1 MTFYEVNLKLQDII
15 DEQARMAKEL
25 SEIRGLLEKPKKNSG
40 PKGPKKEFDRESDEY
55 NLTNYFVDNLCVS
68 NDVFNKKYS
77 KMSYTQ
83 QVNHIQRWAQ
93 DIDKLIRIDGQSPED
108 IKKVIEWVFND
119 PFWSTVVLSTANL
132 RKNFPKLYPKVF
144 RNHVS
149 SNKGSSKELI

>member
-25 SEIRGLLEKPKKNSG
+25 GEIRGLLEKPKKNSG
-40 PKGPKKEFDRESDEY
+40 PKEPKKIFDVTSQEIIRTEHFIAH
-55 NLTNYFVDNLCVS
+55 LRATNS
-68 NDVFNKKYS
+68 VFNKKIE
-77 KMSYTQ
+77 KMSDKQYENF
-83 QVNHIQRWAQ
+83 VQRWAQ

-144 RNHVS
+144 KNYVS